1 MAETRHY
8 DAMIAEGTGQRVQTD
23 RREDTSDARSTGCG
37 STRIMRGRPRIPAHV
52 PVRILTCLLL
62 VAAATVHAL
71 APPAPSARTEP
82 IPGTTVRAPQTQA
95 ARAEPEAASGWR
107 ARAPVAA
114 HEFLAVTA
122 NPHATRAAVA
132 VLERGGHAVD
142 AAIAAQMVL
151 GLVEPQSSG
160 IGGGAFLVL
169 YDAAS
174 GRAHAFDGRETAPA
188 QARPELFLHADGTPM
203 DFFEAA
209 VGGRAVGAPGVVG
222 MLEQV
227 HRRFGRLDWER
238 LFEPAI
244 RLARDGFAV
253 SARLHALLDADPWL
267 PGQKGAADLYLDR
280 NGHAWPP
287 GYRLRNP
294 VLADTLARI
303 ARDGSA
309 ALREG
314 PIADDIVTAV
324 RTHPN
329 PGMLSTADLAAWQPL
344 EREPLCFRHGRY
356 RICGMPPPSSGTI
369 ALAQML
375 AFWQLAGP
383 VVHLSTPDGTLLVDG
398 MHRFIEAE
406 RLAFADRAE
415 YVADTD
421 FVALPGQAPGE
432 AVKAGPGT
440 LLDPAYLQRR
450 ARRIG
455 PNARPI
461 VAAGH
466 PRTPPRTPLRRT
478 PPQTPPPAPA
488 FEPRSTTHLSI
499 VDRDGNIVSMTS
511 SIENAF
517 GSRLLVRGFL
527 LNNQLTDFSFVPQ
540 HDGRPVA
547 NRLQP
552 GKRPR
557 SSMSPLIVFDADSG
571 QPVLVLGS
579 PGGPAIIS
587 YVARTLIS
595 LLDDGVG
602 LGQTLA
608 MPNFGSRQAQTV
620 LERARVPAALADRL
634 AARGHD
640 IHWREMTSGLHV
652 IRLQCGTPRDCVL
665 EGAADPRREGL
676 AAGQ

>member
-1 MAETRHY
+1 MSRTLA
-8 DAMIAEGTGQRVQTD
+8 
-23 RREDTSDARSTGCG
+23 
-37 STRIMRGRPRIPAHV
+37 STRTPACTRALARTRTLACTVLLACAVPTGAEVLPASRPAVRTQPV
-52 PVRILTCLLL
+52 P
-62 VAAATVHAL
+62 AL
-71 APPAPSARTEP
+71 APDVAT
-82 IPGTTVRAPQTQA
+82 

-107 ARAPVAA
+107 VRPSVTA
-114 HEFLAVTA
+114 HRFLAVTA
-122 NPHATRAAVA
+122 HPHATRAAVA

-174 GRAHAFDGRETAPA
+174 GRVHAFDGRETAPA
-188 QARPELFLHADGTPM
+188 GARPDLFVRADGTPM

-209 VGGRAVGAPGVVG
+209 VGGRAVGAPGVVP
-222 MLEQV
+222 MLEEV
-227 HRRFGRLDWER
+227 HRRYGRLNWAS

-244 RLARDGFAV
+244 QLARDGFAI
-253 SARLHALLDADPWL
+253 SSRLHALLDADPWL
-267 PGQKGAADLYLDR
+267 PRQKAAADLYLDR
-280 NGHAWPP
+280 NGRAWPP

-294 VLADTLARI
+294 ALADTLARI
-303 ARDGSA
+303 ARDGGA
-309 ALREG
+309 ALQRGE
-314 PIADDIVTAV
+314 IAHDIVDAV

-329 PGMLSTADLAAWQPL
+329 PGTLTTADLAAWQPL
-344 EREPLCFRHGRY
+344 EREALCFVHGRY

-375 AFWQLAGP
+375 AFWRLAGP
-383 VVHLSTPDGTLLVDG
+383 VAHLSTPDGELLADG

-406 RLAFADRAE
+406 RLAFADRNE

-421 FVALPGQAPGE
+421 FVALPGQMPGE
-432 AVKAGPGT
+432 PVATGPGT

-450 ARRIG
+450 ARGIGARARRVVPAGNPQQRDWQDETQSDALRI
-455 PNARPI
+455 
-461 VAAGH
+461 
-466 PRTPPRTPLRRT
+466 
-478 PPQTPPPAPA
+478 PAPT

-499 VDRDGNIVSMTS
+499 VDGEGNIVSMTS

-527 LNNQLTDFSFVPQ
+527 LNNQLTDFSFVAQ
-540 HDGRPVA
+540 RGGHRIA
-547 NRLQP
+547 NRLQA

-557 SSMSPLIVFDADSG
+557 SSMSPLIVFDAASG
-571 QPVLVLGS
+571 LPVLVLGS

-602 LGQTLA
+602 LAQTLS
-608 MPNFGSRQAQTV
+608 MPNFGSRNAQTV
-620 LERARVPAALADRL
+620 LERDRVPAAVAGELI
-634 AARGHD
+634 ARGHD
-640 IHWREMTSGLHV
+640 IVWRAMTSGLHV
-652 IRLQCGTPRDCVL
+652 ITLQCRARRDCLL

-676 AAGQ
+676 AAGR